1 MQKNCVNLNQNYY
14 NYISELTITN
24 FRNYKQKKFEFT
36 NSPIVIYGDN
46 GLGKTNIL
54 EAISLLSPGRG
65 IRNANL
71 QDITNKNEHI
81 IDSNLWTIYAKVQK
95 HKEYENIATALQV
108 NENSRSNRI
117 VKINQKDAD
126 KSDLNKIFNLIWLS
140 PQDDQIFIEATSV
153 RRKFLDRIVY
163 CIDPTHSTRISLYE
177 RTVRERIKI
186 LTGELSYD
194 AKWIEIL
201 EQKIA
206 ALGTEIAHKR
216 NEALSYLNKAF
227 QSSIFPKEHIYI
239 EGEFEKMLLENPD
252 LEQTKKIY
260 ITKLAKNRTFDANTK
275 RTNIGTHKSDLK
287 VIYKEKNMEA
297 KFCSTGEQKSLLISL
312 TLAKARMCKMLNRPS
327 PILLLDEI
335 SSHLDDT
342 KRAELFH
349 EIISLNTQ
357 CFLTGTNAELFKKL
371 KEISKEKVSFLSLN

>member
-1 MQKNCVNLNQNYY
+1 MEAKKKEKNF
-14 NYISELTITN
+14 ISELILTN
-24 FRNYKQKKFEFT
+24 FRNYKQKKFKFT
-36 NSPIVIYGDN
+36 NSPIVIYGNN

-65 IRNANL
+65 IRNTNL
-71 QDITNKNEHI
+71 QDITNKNECA
-81 IDSNLWTIYAKVQK
+81 IDPNFWTIYAKIQQ
-95 HKEYENIATALQV
+95 HREYESIATALQI
-108 NENSRSNRI
+108 NENGRSNRI

-140 PQDDQIFIEATSV
+140 PQDDQIFTEATSV

-163 CIDPTHSTRISLYE
+163 CIDPTHSTRISSYE

-206 ALGTEIAHKR
+206 TLGTEIAQKR
-216 NEALSYLNKAF
+216 NETLKHLNKAF
-227 QSSIFPKEHIYI
+227 QSSTFPKEHIYI
-239 EGEFEKMLLENPD
+239 DGEFEKILLENND

-260 ITKLAKNRTFDANTK
+260 IQKLANNRVLDSNTK

-287 VIYKEKNMEA
+287 VIYKDKNMEA

-312 TLAKARMCKMLNRPS
+312 TLAKAKMCKMLNRPT

-335 SSHLDDT
+335 SSHLDET
-342 KRAELFH
+342 KRIELFH
-349 EIISLNTQ
+349 EVISLNTQ
-357 CFLTGTNAELFKKL
+357 CFLTGTNIELFEKL
-371 KEISKEKVSFLSLN
+371 KKISKEKAVFLPLN